1 MGPKAFL
8 NFTQLTLICFT
19 RVRVAQ
25 CLTAEIGPPPASAPN
40 MDIFAGALADG
51 GAAVLFYNRGS
62 SALPMIDDLSVVS
75 SDIIYIS
82 SDDIYIERE
91 LCAYR

>member
-1 MGPKAFL
+1 
-8 NFTQLTLICFT
+8 
-19 RVRVAQ
+19 
-25 CLTAEIGPPPASAPN
+25 

-82 SDDIYIERE
+82 SDYIYIERE